1 MWAESG
7 EVIMPTLASRSHGIF
22 TNSQGLDTRLKN
34 KVTIIS
40 PGDLKFRHTF
50 SALLKRR
57 KFTHT
62 ASSIQLFKKSSQMEK
77 GGMSATNKDQRR
89 QLSSSIMLL

>member
-7 EVIMPTLASRSHGIF
+7 EVIMRTLASRSHGIF
-22 TNSQGLDTRLKN
+22 TSSQDLDTRLKN
-34 KVTIIS
+34 KVMITS
-40 PGDLKFRHTF
+40 HVDLKSRHTF

-57 KFTHT
+57 KFTRT
-62 ASSIQLFKKSSQMEK
+62 ASSTQLFRKSSQMEK

-89 QLSSSIMLL
+89 QLRSSIMLL